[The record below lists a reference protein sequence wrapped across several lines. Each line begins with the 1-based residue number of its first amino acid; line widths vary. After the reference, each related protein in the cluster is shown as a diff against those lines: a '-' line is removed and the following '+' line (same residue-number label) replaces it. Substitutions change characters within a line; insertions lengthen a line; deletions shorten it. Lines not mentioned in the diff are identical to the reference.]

1 MMHNKINTSVKLF
14 FELSKV
20 KIPFA
25 VSISSLT
32 GYLVFSGAFDFG
44 AFTSTLGVF
53 LLASGS
59 AALNQYQEFRY
70 DGLMHRT
77 RNRPIPSG
85 RFSARGTLVFSIL
98 VSAIGTAILLFGSNL
113 TACLI
118 GLFTLLWYNGIYT
131 PMKRKTAFAVLAGAV
146 VGAFP
151 PMIGWTAAGG
161 YVFATEILLIASL
174 LFIWQVPHFILLLL
188 KFGKEYEVAG
198 FSSLTSHFSEAQLKK
213 LIFVWILATAFAVM
227 IIPVAGVIS
236 SQIITLVLLVSSV
249 WLIVT
254 FYLLMI
260 KQEFNLRQAFMQIN
274 LFLMLVLILFSVDSL
289 I

>member
-1 MMHNKINTSVKLF
+1 MMHNKINNSVKLF
-14 FELSKV
+14 FELSKI

-32 GYLVFSGAFDFG
+32 GYLVFSGTFDVG
-44 AFTSTLGVF
+44 ALVSTLGVF

-59 AALNQYQEFRY
+59 AALNQYQEYRY

-77 RNRPIPSG
+77 KQRPIPSG
-85 RFSARGTLVFSIL
+85 RFSVRGTLIFSIL
-98 VSAIGTAILLFGSNL
+98 VSALGSAILLFGSSL
-113 TACLI
+113 TACIL
-118 GLFTLLWYNGIYT
+118 GLLTLLWYNGIYT
-131 PMKRKTAFAVLAGAV
+131 PMKRKTAFAVLAGAF

-198 FSSLTSHFSEAQLKK
+198 FSSLTSHFSEDQLKK

-236 SQIITLVLLVSSV
+236 SQIITLALLISSI
-249 WLIVT
+249 WLVVT
-254 FYLLMI
+254 FYLLMRR
-260 KQEFNLRQAFMQIN
+260 KVFNLRQAFMQIN
-274 LFLMLVLILFSVDSL
+274 IFLMLVLILFSVDSL

>member
-1 MMHNKINTSVKLF
+1 MSNKLKNSFKLF

-32 GYLVFSGAFDFG
+32 GYLVFSGAFDAG
-44 AFTSTLGVF
+44 ALVSTLGVF

-59 AALNQYQEFRY
+59 AALNQYQEYRY
-70 DGLMHRT
+70 DAMMQRT
-77 RNRPIPSG
+77 RQRPIPSG
-85 RFSARGTLVFSIL
+85 RFSANGTLVFSII
-98 VSAIGTAILLFGSNL
+98 VSAIGAGILLFGSNL
-113 TACLI
+113 TACLL
-118 GLFTLLWYNGIYT
+118 GLLTLLWYNGIYT
-131 PMKRKTAFAVLAGAV
+131 PMKRKTAYAVLAGAF

-161 YVFATEILLIASL
+161 YVFATEIILIASL

-198 FSSLTSHFSEAQLKK
+198 FSSLTSYLSEKQLKN
-213 LIFVWILATAFAVM
+213 LIFVWILATAFAVI

-236 SQIITLVLLVSSV
+236 SKIIIVALLISSIWLV
-249 WLIVT
+249 VT
-254 FYLLMI
+254 FYLLMR
-260 KQEFNLRQAFMQIN
+260 KQEFNLRKAFMQIN
-274 LFLMLVLILFSVDSL
+274 LFLMLVLLLFSVDSL

>member
-1 MMHNKINTSVKLF
+1 
-14 FELSKV
+14 
-20 KIPFA
+20 
-25 VSISSLT
+25 
-32 GYLVFSGAFDFG
+32 
-44 AFTSTLGVF
+44 
-53 LLASGS
+53 
-59 AALNQYQEFRY
+59 
-70 DGLMHRT
+70 
-77 RNRPIPSG
+77 
-85 RFSARGTLVFSIL
+85 VFSIL

-131 PMKRKTAFAVLAGAV
+131 PMKRKTAFAVLAGAF

>member
-131 PMKRKTAFAVLAGAV
+131 PMKRKTAFAVLAGAF

>member
-1 MMHNKINTSVKLF
+1 MHNKINNSVKLF
-14 FELSKV
+14 FELSKI

-32 GYLVFSGAFDFG
+32 GYLVFSGTFDVG
-44 AFTSTLGVF
+44 ALVSTLGVF

-59 AALNQYQEFRY
+59 AALNQYQEYRY

-77 RNRPIPSG
+77 KQRPIPSG
-85 RFSARGTLVFSIL
+85 RFSVRGTLIFSIL
-98 VSAIGTAILLFGSNL
+98 VSALGSAILLFGSSL
-113 TACLI
+113 TACIL
-118 GLFTLLWYNGIYT
+118 GLLTLLWYNGIYT
-131 PMKRKTAFAVLAGAV
+131 PMKRKTAFAVLAGAF

-198 FSSLTSHFSEAQLKK
+198 FSSLTSHFSEDQLKK

-236 SQIITLVLLVSSV
+236 SQIIIVALFISSIWLV
-249 WLIVT
+249 VT
-254 FYLLMI
+254 FYLLLK
-260 KQEFNLRQAFMQIN
+260 KQVFNLRQAFMQIN
-274 LFLMLVLILFSVDSL
+274 IFLMLVLILFSVDSL

>member
-1 MMHNKINTSVKLF
+1 MHNKINNSVKLF
-14 FELSKV
+14 FELSKI

-32 GYLVFSGAFDFG
+32 GYLVFSGTFDVG
-44 AFTSTLGVF
+44 ALVSTLGVF

-59 AALNQYQEFRY
+59 AALNQYQEYRY

-77 RNRPIPSG
+77 KQRPIPSG
-85 RFSARGTLVFSIL
+85 RFSVRGTLIFSIL
-98 VSAIGTAILLFGSNL
+98 VSALGSAILLFGSSL
-113 TACLI
+113 TACIL
-118 GLFTLLWYNGIYT
+118 GLLTLLWYNGIYT
-131 PMKRKTAFAVLAGAV
+131 PMKRKTAFAVLAGAF

-198 FSSLTSHFSEAQLKK
+198 FSSLTSHFSEDQLKK

-236 SQIITLVLLVSSV
+236 SQIITLALLISYI
-249 WLIVT
+249 WLVVT
-254 FYLLMI
+254 FYLLMRR
-260 KQEFNLRQAFMQIN
+260 KVFNLRQAFMQIN
-274 LFLMLVLILFSVDSL
+274 IFLMLVLILFSVDSL

>member
-1 MMHNKINTSVKLF
+1 MSNKLKNSFKLF

-32 GYLVFSGAFDFG
+32 GYLVFSGAFDAG
-44 AFTSTLGVF
+44 ALVSTLGVF

-59 AALNQYQEFRY
+59 AALNQYQEYRY
-70 DGLMHRT
+70 DAMMQRT
-77 RNRPIPSG
+77 RQRPIPSG
-85 RFSARGTLVFSIL
+85 RFSANGTLVFSII
-98 VSAIGTAILLFGSNL
+98 VSAIGAGILLFGSNL
-113 TACLI
+113 TACLL
-118 GLFTLLWYNGIYT
+118 GLLTLLWYNGIYT
-131 PMKRKTAFAVLAGAV
+131 PMKRKTAYAVLAGAF

-161 YVFATEILLIASL
+161 YVFATEIILIASL

-198 FSSLTSHFSEAQLKK
+198 FSSLTSYLSEKQLKN
-213 LIFVWILATAFAVM
+213 LIFVWILATAFAVI
-227 IIPVAGVIS
+227 IIPIAGVIS
-236 SQIITLVLLVSSV
+236 SQIIIVALLISSIWLV
-249 WLIVT
+249 VT
-254 FYLLMI
+254 FYLLMR
-260 KQEFNLRQAFMQIN
+260 KQEFNLRKAFMQIN
-274 LFLMLVLILFSVDSL
+274 LFLMLVLLLFSVDSL